1 LIENNIDAA
10 SISRH
15 GIEYDSA
22 NMQYTFYVKT
32 YFQEFKAGVNKYVD
46 ALIAGTESV
55 DLLERC
61 LDGRPVL
68 I

>member
-1 LIENNIDAA
+1 MGLLQHNKVIG
-10 SISRH
+10 R
-15 GIEYDSA
+15 GIEYDFAS
-22 NMQYTFYVKT
+22 MHYTFYVKN

-46 ALIAGTESV
+46 GLSAGTERV

-68 I
+68 G